1 MKHTYVRHRK
11 MREMMQRKDWKKTW
25 DIVFANDIFDK
36 HSGCCVSYAAAFALL
51 ARECGYKKVTLC
63 CDTGHA
69 WDDIGGRLYD
79 PLFASSR
86 SFSQNYNA
94 RYTDYRSYAAI
105 KKKIS

>member
-1 MKHTYVRHRK
+1 
-11 MREMMQRKDWKKTW
+11 MQRKDWKKTW